1 MVFIGSIIF
10 GIFTP
15 GSWWQLCSAGASSSS
30 MSIPTLD
37 RRRIAAM
44 TRRCTKES
52 MKKSEIGS
60 GKKLPG
66 SEILLDVGKMKL
78 KVRKINNVK
87 LFIISHFYRVRKS
100 PSDRSV
106 EEKDKLQM
114 WCRMECG

>member
-1 MVFIGSIIF
+1 
-10 GIFTP
+10 
-15 GSWWQLCSAGASSSS
+15 
-30 MSIPTLD
+30 
-37 RRRIAAM
+37 M
-44 TRRCTKES
+44 TRRSMKES

-60 GKKLPG
+60 GKKLLG

-100 PSDRSV
+100 EDRSV